1 MKYDVAII
9 GGGPAGLMA
18 AGRAGELGAR
28 VILIEKNSR
37 AGIKLLASGGA
48 RCNITNTS
56 DEPRGM
62 AAKYGKNG
70 KFLLSALHRFS
81 PESVMDFFER
91 RGVKLKTERAGR
103 VFPVSDRS
111 QDVLDALWKYTRHP
125 NIEFKAGFPVSE
137 LVIDGRRIAKAV
149 LANGQVIEADR
160 FVIATGGKSYPAT
173 GSSGDAWAWLE
184 SVGHSI
190 VAPLPGLAPL
200 ALNSPLISELSGL
213 SLHDVSIS
221 AYAGKKR
228 IDSRFG
234 DAIFTA
240 NGMSGPAIHDL
251 SKAVSQALPG
261 EVEISIDFFP
271 AFEQFR
277 FDHRLQNDFQA
288 NNNKQLRNGLS
299 TLLAPKIAPVIIR
312 LSGIDPEKRVNQ
324 ITKEERLRLVSLLKD
339 FRFKVRSVG
348 GFDKAIVTVG
358 GVALSEVVPKTMRSL
373 VMDNLYLAGE
383 VLDLDGPTGGY
394 NLQICWSTGYVAG
407 ESAALAH

>member
-28 VILIEKNSR
+28 VVLIEKNSR

-48 RCNITNTS
+48 RCNITNTT

-111 QDVLDALWKYTRHP
+111 QDVLDALWKHARHP
-125 NIEFKAGFPVSE
+125 NIEFKAGVPVRD
-137 LVIDGRRIAKAV
+137 LVIDGRRIMKAI
-149 LANGQVIEADR
+149 LANGQAIEADR

-173 GSSGDAWAWLE
+173 GSSGDAWQWLE

-200 ALNSPLISELSGL
+200 VLNSPLISELSGL

-221 AYAGKKR
+221 AFTGKKR

-271 AFEQFR
+271 ALEQFR
-277 FDHRLQNDFQA
+277 FDHRLQSDFQA
-288 NNNKQLRNGLS
+288 NNNKQFRNGLS
-299 TLLAPKIAPVIIR
+299 TLLAPKIAPVIIS

-324 ITKEERLRLVSLLKD
+324 ITKEERLRLVCLLKD

-373 VMDNLYLAGE
+373 VVDNLYLAGE